1 MDLKKVGKSDFQLRL
16 DVLRELLR
24 DGDSRTQE
32 DLCEALR
39 KKRFDVTQSTVS
51 RDLRKVGAVKTT
63 DSNGQTI
70 YRLPEEMHI
79 RPPTVSHNLGGLLID
94 IEANESMIVLHTS
107 PGSASLV
114 ARHLDSM
121 RSSLDILGTIAGD
134 DTIFIAPTSSRLI
147 KSIIKRIYD
156 VM

>member
-1 MDLKKVGKSDFQLRL
+1 M
-16 DVLRELLR
+16 
-24 DGDSRTQE
+24 
-32 DLCEALR
+32 A
-39 KKRFDVTQSTVS
+39 
-51 RDLRKVGAVKTT
+51 
-63 DSNGQTI
+63 
-70 YRLPEEMHI
+70 LPEIDGWQYSDGESYVCSSFVAAVY
-79 RPPTVSHNLGGLLID
+79 RAGGLLID

-147 KSIIKRIYD
+147 KSIIKNNYRRNKFKK
-156 VM
+156 